1 MNPFMK
7 CQKRQI
13 WRESRSVADWGW
25 GLEQGPA
32 ANGVKGTV
40 WNDGNVLL

>member
-1 MNPFMK
+1 M
-7 CQKRQI
+7 
-13 WRESRSVADWGW
+13 AAWGW

-32 ANGVKGTV
+32 ANGVKGAV